1 MNDATTE
8 TLFLRYRETGDAQA
22 LALVFDRLAPEL
34 LLVAAHLAG
43 GDLAEDL
50 VQATFLDAIR
60 QRARWDRSLRLAPW
74 LVGLLGNHVREA
86 RRQRKRVPDRE
97 RLGARSA
104 ERPEAAAEANECL
117 AAVHAAVERLPR
129 HYRQVLSLRL
139 VHGLDLQQIA
149 NSLGVPL
156 GTVKV
161 RMHRGLAL
169 LRRALPAGLAMTVAV
184 LLSPGRGLAAVR
196 QAVLGNAAV
205 PAAGVVVGTGLMAIL
220 GGIVMKQGL
229 AAVVAVVVLVAGW
242 FAVHAGMAEPGS
254 QTGGPEPAAVVAV
267 VPPVMPSTQVDEVTS
282 PAPANAAQ
290 ENEAPVVRQAAA
302 TTGGIEVQVVWASD
316 EAPAAGVLVRSY
328 AGRQVLAS
336 KLSGDDG
343 RVTFDGLA
351 PGSYRMQP
359 SQASGSSR
367 VQAQV
372 QCEVVAGQ
380 VAACRLAVDG
390 DVRLRFVVVDAAGA
404 VQSRA
409 TVWNENRDRGQEPEH
424 HWCVGTTNAEGIAR
438 YRGLPIGN
446 VWARMAGHQP
456 GLLSATLPNGGK
468 DVPTGEVEVRLT
480 LGEVGAVV
488 SGLVVDPRSQP
499 VPGARVIVACFDMME
514 QSGRHVA
521 LCLRTDEAGR
531 FSCDEVP
538 VGERSIVATAPGLAP
553 LVQRVTTVVAEPTM
567 LTLMLQ
573 RGAVL
578 SGQVTDSEGHALPA
592 VKVHIGPARYVP
604 GIYVPWGGQETTTD
618 AEGHYQID
626 AVWPGELHAVAFL
639 EPTSEQQFVLADGE
653 HKQWNVQKLPE
664 LRIRGFVTDDEDK
677 PLRAWRVEVRGATPK
692 SDRKMMMGGGF
703 TATEGRG
710 EHMGKFEVAGLE
722 NEPYRV
728 MVFAPQ
734 LSASDWTPAA
744 GMVPRV
750 VLENVRP
757 SAEELRIRISRDAM
771 ASGWLEGSIAMPAGV
786 QARAKLSLYAKVLRG
801 GVFGVPQ
808 ERLEAGQTT
817 FRIGPLPAGEYDL
830 LCDLEG
836 RGRLQQKGIVLA
848 ANATLQLPPFAAD
861 AQRPV
866 LLALQHADGRP
877 AVGGEV
883 KLAGDLTPCRET
895 APGLYESL
903 PILPGAVEL
912 VARGPEFAP
921 CSFPLEHVGN
931 DKPIV
936 RTVPNGTAVQFVLQ
950 PATPRDRW
958 IGALSVRVRD
968 ASGADVVRDLIQID
982 GKNEFVWPL
991 GLPPGTY
998 SIAAAEIEGGKA
1010 STTFTVTNQPL
1021 RVDLQ
1026 LAK

>member
-1 MNDATTE
+1 VTDATNE
-8 TLFLRYRETGDAQA
+8 ALFLRYRETGDAQA

-60 QRARWDRSLRLAPW
+60 HRARWDRSLRLAPW
-74 LVGLLGNHVREA
+74 LLGLLGNHVREA

-97 RLGARSA
+97 RLEARSS

-117 AAVHAAVERLPR
+117 AAVHAAVERMPR

-161 RMHRGLAL
+161 RLHRGLIL
-169 LRRALPAGLAMTVAV
+169 LRRALPAGLAMAVAV

-205 PAAGVVVGTGLMAIL
+205 PAAGVAVGTGVLAIL
-220 GGIVMKQGL
+220 GGIAMKQGL

-242 FAVHAGMAEPGS
+242 FAVHAVMAEPGS
-254 QTGGPEPAAVVAV
+254 QAGGPEPAAVVAV
-267 VPPVMPSTQVDEVTS
+267 VPPVMPSAQVDEVTT

-316 EAPAAGVLVRSY
+316 EAPAAGVLVRPY
-328 AGRQVLAS
+328 GGRQVLAS

-351 PGSYRMQP
+351 PGSYQILP
-359 SQASGSSR
+359 GQGSANGR
-367 VQAQV
+367 AR
-372 QCEVVAGQ
+372 CDVVAGQ
-380 VAACRLAVDG
+380 FASCKLAVDG

-404 VQSRA
+404 VQSGA
-409 TVWNENRDRGQEPEH
+409 TLWNVDQDRGAPPEGL
-424 HWCVGTTNAEGIAR
+424 WCLGETDADGVAR
-438 YRGLPIGN
+438 YRGLPLRHA
-446 VWARMAGHQP
+446 WARKGGHQP
-456 GLLSATLPNGGK
+456 SLLCSRLPAGAK
-468 DVPTGEVEVRLT
+468 DVPSEEVEVRLT
-480 LGEVGAVV
+480 LGDVGALV
-488 SGLVVDPRSQP
+488 SGLVVGPHSQP
-499 VPGARVIVACFDMME
+499 VPGARVVVACDDAME
-514 QSGRHVA
+514 TSGGKYA
-521 LCLRTDEAGR
+521 LCLRTDDAGR
-531 FSCDEVP
+531 FACDEVP
-538 VGERSIVATAPGLAP
+538 VGERSIVAAAPGFAP
-553 LVQRVTTVVAEPTM
+553 IVQRITTGAAEPTV

-578 SGQVTDSEGHALPA
+578 SGQITDSEGHALPA
-592 VKVHIGPARYVP
+592 VKVHTGPARYVP
-604 GIYVPWGGQETTTD
+604 GITVPWGGQEATTD

-639 EPTSEQQFVLADGE
+639 EPKVEQQFVLADGE

-664 LRIRGFVTDDEDK
+664 LRIRGLVTDDEDK
-677 PLRAWRVEVRGATPK
+677 PLRAWRVEVREAATK
-692 SDRKMMMGGGF
+692 SDRKMMMGGGV
-703 TATEGRG
+703 TATEGGG
-710 EHMGKFEVAGLE
+710 EHVGKFMVTGLE
-722 NEPYRV
+722 NELYRV

-734 LSASDWTPAA
+734 LSASDWIAAA

-757 SAEELRIRISRDAM
+757 SADELRIRISRDAM
-771 ASGWLEGSIAMPAGV
+771 ASGWLEGSIVMPVGV
-786 QARAKLSLYAKVLRG
+786 QARTKLSLSTVALRAG
-801 GVFGVPQ
+801 GFRVPQ

-830 LCDLEG
+830 LCDIEG

-877 AVGGEV
+877 AVGADV
-883 KLAGDLTPCRET
+883 KLAGDRTPCREVS
-895 APGLYESL
+895 PGLYESL
-903 PILPGAVEL
+903 PILPGPIEL

-921 CSFPLEHVGN
+921 CSFALDFVADGEQVR
-931 DKPIV
+931 
-936 RTVPNGTAVQFVLQ
+936 RTVSNATAVQFVLQ

-958 IGALSVRVRD
+958 IGGLSVRVRD

-982 GKNEFVWPL
+982 GKSEFVWPL

>member
-1 MNDATTE
+1 
-8 TLFLRYRETGDAQA
+8 
-22 LALVFDRLAPEL
+22 
-34 LLVAAHLAG
+34 
-43 GDLAEDL
+43 
-50 VQATFLDAIR
+50 
-60 QRARWDRSLRLAPW
+60 
-74 LVGLLGNHVREA
+74 
-86 RRQRKRVPDRE
+86 
-97 RLGARSA
+97 
-104 ERPEAAAEANECL
+104 
-117 AAVHAAVERLPR
+117 
-129 HYRQVLSLRL
+129 
-139 VHGLDLQQIA
+139 
-149 NSLGVPL
+149 
-156 GTVKV
+156 
-161 RMHRGLAL
+161 
-169 LRRALPAGLAMTVAV
+169 
-184 LLSPGRGLAAVR
+184 
-196 QAVLGNAAV
+196 
-205 PAAGVVVGTGLMAIL
+205 
-220 GGIVMKQGL
+220 MKQGL
-229 AAVVAVVVLVAGW
+229 AALVAVVVLAAGW
-242 FAVHAGMAEPGS
+242 FAMRAVLAEPGAP
-254 QTGGPEPAAVVAV
+254 TGGSEPAAVVAV
-267 VPPVMPSTQVDEVTS
+267 VPPVVPSTQQDEVAT
-282 PAPANAAQ
+282 PAPANVAQ

-316 EAPAAGVLVRSY
+316 EAPAAGVLVRPY

-351 PGSYRMQP
+351 PGSYQILP
-359 SQASGSSR
+359 GQGSASGR
-367 VQAQV
+367 AR
-372 QCEVVAGQ
+372 CEVVAGQ
-380 VAACRLAVDG
+380 VLACRFAVEG
-390 DVRLRFVVVDAAGA
+390 DVRLRLVVVDTAGA
-404 VQSRA
+404 AQSGATIWNQDRERGRA
-409 TVWNENRDRGQEPEH
+409 PEH
-424 HWCVGTTNAEGIAR
+424 HWCVGTTDAEGIAR
-438 YRGLPIGN
+438 YRGLPLGN
-446 VWARMAGHQP
+446 VWARRAGHQP
-456 GLLSATLPNGGK
+456 GPLSATLPNGGK
-468 DVPTGEVEVRLT
+468 DRPTEEVEVRLT
-480 LGEVGAVV
+480 LGEVGTVV
-488 SGLVVDPRSQP
+488 SGVVVDPRSQP
-499 VPGARVIVACFDMME
+499 VPGARVIVACVDVVE

-521 LCLRTDEAGR
+521 LCLRTDDAGR
-531 FSCDEVP
+531 FACDEVP

-553 LVQRVTTVVAEPTM
+553 IVQRVTTAVAEPTV

-578 SGQVTDSEGHALPA
+578 SGRVTDSEGHALPA
-592 VKVHIGPARYVP
+592 VKVHAGPARYVP

-626 AVWPGELHAVAFL
+626 AVWPGELHAVAFV
-639 EPTSEQQFVLADGE
+639 EPTVERQFVLADGE
-653 HKQWNVQKLPE
+653 HKEWNVQKLPE
-664 LRIRGFVTDDEDK
+664 LRIRGLVTDDEGK
-677 PLRAWRVEVRGATPK
+677 PLPAWRVEVREAATK
-692 SDRKMMMGGGF
+692 SDRKTVMGGGV
-703 TATEGRG
+703 TATEGGG

-728 MVFAPQ
+728 MVFAPRM
-734 LSASDWTPAA
+734 SASDWTAAA
-744 GMVPRV
+744 GMVPRA

-757 SAEELRIRISRDAM
+757 SADELHIRISRDAM

-786 QARAKLSLYAKVLRG
+786 QAKAKLSLYAKVLRG

-836 RGRLQQKGIVLA
+836 RGRLQQKGLVLA

-883 KLAGDLTPCRET
+883 KLGGDLTPCRET

-921 CSFPLEHVGN
+921 CSFAFDFVADGEQVR
-931 DKPIV
+931 
-936 RTVPNGTAVQFVLQ
+936 RTVPNATAVQFVLQ

-958 IGALSVRVRD
+958 IGALAVSVRD
-968 ASGADVVRDLIQID
+968 ASGADIVRDLIPID

-998 SIAAAEIEGGKA
+998 SIAAREIEGGKA
-1010 STTFTVTNQPL
+1010 STTFTVANQPL

>member
-1 MNDATTE
+1 VNDATTE
-8 TLFLRYRETGDAQA
+8 ALFLRYRETGDAQA

-60 QRARWDRSLRLAPW
+60 HRARWDRSLRLAPW
-74 LVGLLGNHVREA
+74 LLGLLGNHVREA

-97 RLGARSA
+97 RFEERSS

-139 VHGLDLQQIA
+139 VHGFDLQQIA

-169 LRRALPAGLAMTVAV
+169 VRRALPAGLAMTVAV

-205 PAAGVVVGTGLMAIL
+205 PAAAAGVVVGTGVLAIL

-242 FAVHAGMAEPGS
+242 FALRSVMAEPGS
-254 QTGGPEPAAVVAV
+254 QTGAPEPAAVVAV
-267 VPPVMPSTQVDEVTS
+267 VPPAVPSTQVDEVAP
-282 PAPANAAQ
+282 PAASANGALG
-290 ENEAPVVRQAAA
+290 NEAPVVREAAA

-316 EAPAAGVLVRSY
+316 EAPAAGVLVRPY

-351 PGSYRMQP
+351 PGSYQILP
-359 SQASGSSR
+359 SQGSATGR
-367 VQAQV
+367 AR
-372 QCEVVAGQ
+372 CEVVVGQ
-380 VAACRLAVDG
+380 VGSCRLAVDG
-390 DVRLRFVVVDAAGA
+390 DVRLRFAVVDAAGA
-404 VQSRA
+404 AQSGA
-409 TVWNENRDRGQEPEH
+409 TIWNEDRERGWAPEY
-424 HWCVGTTNAEGIAR
+424 HWCVGTTDAEGIVR
-438 YRGLPIGN
+438 YRGLPLGN
-446 VWARMAGHQP
+446 VWARKAGHQP
-456 GLLSATLPNGGK
+456 GLLCATLPNGGK
-468 DVPTGEVEVRLT
+468 DVPTEEVEVRLT
-480 LGEVGAVV
+480 LGAVGTVV
-488 SGLVVDPRSQP
+488 SGVVVDPRSQP
-499 VPGARVIVACFDMME
+499 VPGARVIVACVDVVE

-521 LCLRTDEAGR
+521 LCLRTDDAGR
-531 FSCDEVP
+531 FACDEVP
-538 VGERSIVATAPGLAP
+538 VGERSIVASAPGFAP
-553 LVQRVTTVVAEPTM
+553 IVQRVTTAVAEPTV

-592 VKVHIGPARYVP
+592 VKVHTGPSRYVP
-604 GIYVPWGGQETTTD
+604 GIYVPWGGQDTTTD
-618 AEGHYQID
+618 GEGRYQID
-626 AVWPGELHAVAFL
+626 AVWPGEIHAVAFV
-639 EPTSEQQFVLADGE
+639 EPTVERQFVLADGE
-653 HKQWNVQKLPE
+653 HKEWNVQKLPE
-664 LRIRGFVTDDEDK
+664 LCIRGLVTDDEDK
-677 PLRAWRVEVRGATPK
+677 PLPAWRVEVREATTK
-692 SDRKMMMGGGF
+692 SDQKTMMGGGI

-710 EHMGKFEVAGLE
+710 EHMGKFMVTGLE

-728 MVFAPQ
+728 MVFAPRV
-734 LSASDWTPAA
+734 SASDWIAAA
-744 GMVPRV
+744 GMVPRA

-757 SAEELRIRISRDAM
+757 SADELHIRISRDAM

-786 QARAKLSLYAKVLRG
+786 QAKAELSLYAKVLRG

-808 ERLEAGQTT
+808 ERLGAGQTT

-830 LCDLEG
+830 LCDIEG
-836 RGRLQQKGIVLA
+836 RGRLQQKGLVLA

-895 APGLYESL
+895 APGLYESW

-921 CSFPLEHVGN
+921 CRFPLEHGGN

-936 RTVPNGTAVQFVLQ
+936 HTVPNATAVQFVLQ

-998 SIAAAEIEGGKA
+998 SFAAMEIGAGRA

-1026 LAK
+1026 LAR